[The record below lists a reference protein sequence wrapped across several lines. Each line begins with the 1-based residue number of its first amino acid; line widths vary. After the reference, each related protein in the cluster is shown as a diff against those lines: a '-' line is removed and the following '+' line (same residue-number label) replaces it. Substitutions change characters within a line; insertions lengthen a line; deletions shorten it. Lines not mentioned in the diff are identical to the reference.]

1 MNTPIR
7 ILCIEPAANPQA
19 SLRADLEK
27 RGYNVSVLSNDQI
40 APEKIE
46 ADAIQLVIVNAL
58 AADWQEEE
66 TCRTLRR
73 RGVDLPILL
82 LLPKGNKAATPSQA
96 DVVLVKPFTIRKV
109 VNRIEKLI
117 AKPRAHILQVGDIQ
131 MNCRTRLVRRGD
143 APYQKLTP
151 KQAKLLETLMRHA
164 GQVLTRRYLMK
175 QVWQTDYMG
184 DTRTLDVHI
193 RWVREKIEPNPSK
206 PIYITTKRRE
216 GYRFAAPKGEAPDN
230 NAKRD

>member
-1 MNTPIR
+1 M
-7 ILCIEPAANPQA
+7 
-19 SLRADLEK
+19 D
-27 RGYNVSVLSNDQI
+27 
-40 APEKIE
+40 
-46 ADAIQLVIVNAL
+46 
-58 AADWQEEE
+58 
-66 TCRTLRR
+66 
-73 RGVDLPILL
+73 ILL
-82 LLPKGNKAATPSQA
+82 IISDVSMRGILTATRMKQLIGELRTHVGRTA
-96 DVVLVKPFTIRKV
+96 LV

-117 AKPRAHILQVGDIQ
+117 ATPRAHILQVGDIQ

-193 RWVREKIEPNPSK
+193 RWVREKIELNPSK

-230 NAKRD
+230 NAKQD